1 MLKVN
6 RLLKDEIRELQA
18 KISKHVGSDC
28 GGTPEAWSII
38 QHSVINLMGPK
49 ALRIGDQSY
58 LASYAAHTDCS
69 SQKRKE
75 GRHGC
80 GGAVTSPEVT
90 DAEAMRSA
98 ALNST
103 AISDLHLNSDP
114 KGDVVSRRAE
124 DIVRAVLG
132 GRGTGSMG

>member
-1 MLKVN
+1 MLKIN
-6 RLLKDEIRELQA
+6 HSLKDEIRELQA
-18 KISKHVGSDC
+18 EILKHVGSDC
-28 GGTPEAWSII
+28 GGIPEASSII
-38 QHSVINLMGPK
+38 HHSAIHLMGPK

-58 LASYAAHTDCS
+58 FPTHAADTDCS
-69 SQKRKE
+69 SQKRNE

-80 GGAVTSPEVT
+80 GGAVTSPDAT

-103 AISDLHLNSDP
+103 VVSDPRLNSDP
-114 KGDVVSRRAE
+114 NSDARSAE

-132 GRGTGSMG
+132 E